1 MEADAFMEIT
11 FNTTSMKIAFLIN
24 GTAKGL
30 EKLKKSIDTTFKE
43 YQPKL
48 FISENAGHITQ
59 LAQTAVARAYDT
71 IIICGGDGTLNEGI
85 NGIIESFKTGLGD
98 SPDAYDWDGIA
109 KIKVGVLPSG
119 SGNDFSKTIR
129 VTKDIEYLKNLLSL
143 QRSQMIDIGWVS
155 YFKADKEPS
164 HRFFINITDV
174 GMGGETVLKLQN
186 NKINALG
193 PDFNYFWAITSTL
206 ATYEKV
212 KIKASGNHFSW
223 EGKAINFVVAN
234 GKYFGN
240 GLGVA
245 PDASVTDGKFDIVII
260 GDVSLMDYFK
270 NLGTVKKCQKVI
282 HPEVHYYQLDK
293 VTIESMETRKISIDM
308 DGEFIGYAPMTLINI
323 QQKINFI
330 F

>member
-186 NKINALG
+186 NKIKALG

-234 GKYFGN
+234 GKYFE
-240 GLGVA
+240 
-245 PDASVTDGKFDIVII
+245 TD
-260 GDVSLMDYFK
+260 
-270 NLGTVKKCQKVI
+270 
-282 HPEVHYYQLDK
+282 
-293 VTIESMETRKISIDM
+293 
-308 DGEFIGYAPMTLINI
+308 
-323 QQKINFI
+323 
-330 F
+330 

>member
-1 MEADAFMEIT
+1 
-11 FNTTSMKIAFLIN
+11 MKLAFLIN

-30 EKLKKSIDTTFKE
+30 DKLSNNINASFKE
-43 YQPKL
+43 HEPKL
-48 FISENAGHITQ
+48 FISERPGHIIE
-59 LAQTAVARAYDT
+59 LAKTAISRGYDT

-85 NGIIESFKTGLGD
+85 NGVIESFKIGLGD
-98 SPDAYDWDGIA
+98 SHDSYDWIKVA
-109 KIKVGVLPSG
+109 KIKVGVFPYG
-119 SGNDFSKTIR
+119 SGNDFAKTIQ
-129 VTKDIEYLKNLLSL
+129 VTKELAYLKNLITM
-143 QRSQMIDIGWVS
+143 QRSGLIDVGWVS
-155 YFKADKEPS
+155 FFKTEQEPA

-186 NKINALG
+186 NKIPALG
-193 PDFNYFWAITSTL
+193 ADINYFWAITSTL

-212 KIKASGNHFSW
+212 QIRATGDNFLW

-245 PDASVTDGKFDIVII
+245 PDATITDGKFEIVII
-260 GDVSLMDYFK
+260 GDITMLDYFK

-282 HPEVHYYQLDK
+282 HPEVHYFQLDK

-308 DGEFIGYAPMTLINI
+308 DGEYIGYAPMTLINL

-330 F
+330 Y